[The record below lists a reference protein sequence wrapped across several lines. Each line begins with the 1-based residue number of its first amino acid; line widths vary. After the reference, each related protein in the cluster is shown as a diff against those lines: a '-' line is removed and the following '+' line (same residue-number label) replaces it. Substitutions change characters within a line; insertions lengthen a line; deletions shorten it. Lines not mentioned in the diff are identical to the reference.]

1 MSRMPPSRRL
11 RASRRAGT
19 MRRMTSL
26 LTPLLGTTRAWDL
39 PHHESE
45 QLLERLLELV
55 GDVVAVVDHSALR
68 LQVVGCSTRSA

>member
-1 MSRMPPSRRL
+1 
-11 RASRRAGT
+11 
-19 MRRMTSL
+19 MRRMTSFSR
-26 LTPLLGTTRAWDL
+26 PSWAHTTRAWDL
-39 PHHESE
+39 LHHESE